1 MMLDIPKSF
10 NKRLITPYVFK
21 DRMYYVQFFENKTPG
36 PFYVCD
42 APYSLNTMISVG
54 EMKTEEEEVV
64 GHIFYSQANVRCGGS
79 FLLAYSGVFKSSLDS
94 YLPKDFE
101 MDLVLKTEYIQIFHK
116 KNRATLIISPNLKD
130 TIRKNL
136 EV

>member
-1 MMLDIPKSF
+1 MTLDIPKSF

-21 DRMYYVQFFENKTPG
+21 DRMYYVQFFENKIPG

-42 APYSLNTMISVG
+42 APYSLNAMVSLG
-54 EMKTEEEEVV
+54 ELKTEEEVV
-64 GHIFYSQANVRCGGS
+64 GHIFYSQANIRCGGS

-94 YLPKDFE
+94 HLPKDFD
-101 MDLVLKTEYIQIFHK
+101 MDLVLKTEYIQVFHK
-116 KNRATLIISPNLKD
+116 KNRATLVISPNLKD